1 LGVFASKAFAVGML
15 GAALLAA
22 GVLPLSTSYSLSE
35 AFGFERGVGRSW
47 REAPFFWGLF
57 NGLILIGVV
66 VAMLPDLPVIQ
77 ILLNLYLLNG
87 LYFLYLYQ
95 SIIFQTI

>member
-1 LGVFASKAFAVGML
+1 
-15 GAALLAA
+15 
-22 GVLPLSTSYSLSE
+22 
-35 AFGFERGVGRSW
+35 
-47 REAPFFWGLF
+47 
-57 NGLILIGVV
+57 
-66 VAMLPDLPVIQ
+66 MLPDLPVIQ